1 MLVKLTIIINPRDDA
16 ERELAAS
23 VARHTVGQWTENST
37 EVRYTLET
45 DSRTDVIAAMSDAE
59 AFPERTIIFRST

>member
-1 MLVKLTIIINPRDDA
+1 MQLTIIINPRDDA
-16 ERELAAS
+16 ERELAAR
-23 VARHTVGQWTENST
+23 VARHTVGHWTENST

-45 DSRTDVIAAMSDAE
+45 DSRTAVIAAMSDAE

>member
-1 MLVKLTIIINPRDDA
+1 MKLTIIINPRDDA
-16 ERELAAS
+16 ERELAAR
-23 VARHTVGQWTENST
+23 VARYTVGQWTENST

-45 DSRTDVIAAMSDAE
+45 DNRTAVIAAMSDAE

>member
-1 MLVKLTIIINPRDDA
+1 MKLTVIINPRDDA
-16 ERELAAS
+16 ERELAAM
-23 VARHTVGQWTENST
+23 VARHTVGHWTENNT

-45 DSRTDVIAAMSDAE
+45 DSRTAIIAAMSDAE

>member
-1 MLVKLTIIINPRDDA
+1 MKLTIIINPRDDA
-16 ERELAAS
+16 ERELAAM
-23 VARHTVGQWTENST
+23 VARHTVGQWTENSA

-45 DSRTDVIAAMSDAE
+45 DSRTDVIMAMSDAE

>member
-1 MLVKLTIIINPRDDA
+1 MKLTIIINPRDDA
-16 ERELAAS
+16 ERELAAE
-23 VARHTVGQWTENST
+23 VARHTVGHWTENST

>member
-1 MLVKLTIIINPRDDA
+1 MRLTVIINPRDDA
-16 ERELAAS
+16 ERELAAR
-23 VARHTVGQWTENST
+23 VARHTVGHWTENST

>member
-1 MLVKLTIIINPRDDA
+1 MKLTIIINPRDDA
-16 ERELAAS
+16 ERELAAM

-37 EVRYTLET
+37 EVRYNLET

-59 AFPERTIIFRST
+59 AFPARTIIFRST